1 MKHSMQHI
9 ILGLCATITIIA
21 LSSCEDPVAFDYIPE
36 YAVEAYLLVDQPFTD
51 IMITKSQ
58 PVADSFIYENSI
70 VKNAKVQIIQNQQ
83 DTLTLQFVDSER
95 GGEYILGGKDSQKTV
110 QPKTR
115 YDLLVTLPDGK
126 RITGTTFTPD
136 RLTWITPPKSVL
148 QYPTDT
154 INLVAPD
161 SLSISWTPLPG
172 IPEYLIAITCEDT
185 LGYGQYLSPQTA
197 DSNRKIYRFFRR
209 NADNPRLRNLT
220 LYGFFQGSKA
230 PVVWTA
236 FRWYGKHKLSI
247 IAPDQNFLKWFKA
260 GWGGNQYDY
269 RLASV
274 QGGLGVFASGSY
286 VEQETF
292 LLKNQ

>member
-1 MKHSMQHI
+1 MKHSIKHTI
-9 ILGLCATITIIA
+9 ISLCAACSILA
-21 LSSCEDPVAFDYIPE
+21 LSGCEDPVAFDYIPE
-36 YAVEAYLLVDQPFTD
+36 YAVEAYLLVDEPITG

-58 PVADSFIYENSI
+58 PVADSFVYENSI
-70 VKNAKVQIIQNQQ
+70 VRDAKVYIIRNQK
-83 DTLTLQFVDSER
+83 DTMTLQFYPSVR
-95 GGEYILGGKDSQKTV
+95 GGEYRFPDSSIKV
-110 QPKTR
+110 QPSTR
-115 YDLLVTLPDGK
+115 YDLSVSLPDGK
-126 RITGTTFTPD
+126 RITGTTFTPG
-136 RLTWITPPKSVL
+136 RMSWITPPKSVL

-154 INLVAPD
+154 LNLFAPD
-161 SLSISWTPLPG
+161 SLSISWTALPG

-185 LGYGQYLSPQTA
+185 LGYGQYLNPPSL

-209 NADNPRLRNLT
+209 NADNPRLRNMT
-220 LYGFFQGSKA
+220 LYGFFQGTKA

-236 FRWYGKHKLSI
+236 FRWYGKHRLSI
-247 IAPDQNFLKWFKA
+247 IAPDPNFLKWFKA

-292 LLKNQ
+292 LLKNQE